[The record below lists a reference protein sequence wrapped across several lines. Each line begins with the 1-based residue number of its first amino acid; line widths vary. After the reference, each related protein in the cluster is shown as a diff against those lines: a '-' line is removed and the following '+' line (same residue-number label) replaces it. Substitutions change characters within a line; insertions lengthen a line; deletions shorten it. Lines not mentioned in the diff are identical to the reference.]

1 MVVKKIVNKF
11 VKLKVYTQ
19 RSLIYYQLLNS
30 FLIILIFLSSYE
42 LHFLVKAGIIILS
55 VCAIVTIGY
64 FDTHWKILEREQEHF
79 NQENKSIQEILE
91 RLKKLE
97 KK

>member
-11 VKLKVYTQ
+11 VRLKVYAQ

-30 FLIILIFLSSYE
+30 FLIILIFLSRYE
-42 LHFLVKAGIIILS
+42 LHFLIKVGAIILS
-55 VCAIVTIGY
+55 VCTIIIIGY
-64 FDTHWKILEREQEHF
+64 FDTRWKILEREQEHF

-91 RLKKLE
+91 RLERIENK
-97 KK
+97 